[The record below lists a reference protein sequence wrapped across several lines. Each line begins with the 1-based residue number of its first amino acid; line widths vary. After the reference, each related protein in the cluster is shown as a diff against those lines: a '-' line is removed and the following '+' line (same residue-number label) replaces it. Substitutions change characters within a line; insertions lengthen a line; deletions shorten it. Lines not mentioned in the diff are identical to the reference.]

1 MVEQEEIT
9 LPVLGRGFHLI
20 SSYIE
25 TSLPPLPGKGLVNIY
40 IHHTSAALAINEN
53 ADPTV
58 RMDFESFLNR
68 MIPENDPIY
77 KHTFEGPD
85 DMPAHLKSSF
95 FGQSITIPVKNGR
108 LHMGTWQ
115 GIYLCEFRN
124 QSHRR
129 RLTITVLS

>member
-9 LPVLGRGFHLI
+9 LPQLGRGFHLI
-20 SSYIE
+20 NSYIE
-25 TSLPPLPGKGLVNIY
+25 TRLPPLPDNGLVNIY
-40 IHHTSAALAINEN
+40 LHHTSAALAINEN

-58 RMDFESFLNR
+58 RMDFESFLNK
-68 MIPENDPIY
+68 MVPENEPIY
-77 KHTFEGPD
+77 KHTIEGPD

-95 FGQSITIPVKNGR
+95 FGQSITIPVKNRR

-124 QSHRR
+124 HPQRR